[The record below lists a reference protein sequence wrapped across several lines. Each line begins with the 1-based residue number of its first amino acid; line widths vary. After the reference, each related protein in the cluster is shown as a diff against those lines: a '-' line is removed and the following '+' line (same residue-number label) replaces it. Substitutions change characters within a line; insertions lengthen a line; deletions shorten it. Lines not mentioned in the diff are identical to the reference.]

1 MAVRRLIK
9 GEIKLRGVQ
18 IPVMPEIYEPILKE
32 LEQYGIAFDEKE
44 TRIA

>member
-18 IPVMPEIYEPILKE
+18 IPVMAEIYEPILKE
-32 LEQYGIAFDEKE
+32 LTAYGITFEEKE
-44 TRIA
+44 I